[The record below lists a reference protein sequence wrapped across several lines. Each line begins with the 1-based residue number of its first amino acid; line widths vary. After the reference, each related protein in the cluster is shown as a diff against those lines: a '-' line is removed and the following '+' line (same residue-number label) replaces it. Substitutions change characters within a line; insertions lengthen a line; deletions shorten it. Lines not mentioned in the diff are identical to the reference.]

1 MVTIYLVVP
10 VLVVIVLVQATV
22 MPHVAVWGVFPD
34 LPVLVVSSWGL
45 LRGPSEGAIG
55 GFIAGAALDLL
66 SGSPFGA
73 ASLALIAVGATS
85 GLAKG
90 SALQAH
96 VVLPLLTVLLASIL
110 YDLVFLF
117 VLRVSGDTVAW
128 MDSFV
133 RIILPSAALN
143 AVLTPLVFG
152 LMRWLHNRYLR
163 EEMEW

>member
-10 VLVVIVLVQATV
+10 VLVVIALVQATV
-22 MPHVAVWGVFPD
+22 MPHVAVWGIFPD
-34 LPVLVVSSWGL
+34 LPVLLVSSWGL
-45 LRGPSEGAIG
+45 LRGQGEGAVW

-66 SGSPFGA
+66 SGAPFGA
-73 ASLALIAVGATS
+73 ATLALIAVGATA

-96 VVLPLLTVLLASIL
+96 VALPLLTVFLASIL

-117 VLRVSGDTVAW
+117 VLRVAGDTVVW
-128 MDSFV
+128 VDSFV
-133 RIILPSAALN
+133 RIILPSAVLN
-143 AVLTPLVFG
+143 AVLIPPVLG
-152 LMRWLHNRYLR
+152 LMRWLDNRYLR